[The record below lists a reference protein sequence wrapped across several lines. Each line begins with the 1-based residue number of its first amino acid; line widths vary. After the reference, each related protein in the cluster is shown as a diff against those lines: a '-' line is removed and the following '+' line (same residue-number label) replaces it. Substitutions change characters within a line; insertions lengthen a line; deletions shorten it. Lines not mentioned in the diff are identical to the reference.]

1 MTHST
6 AIVAERI
13 TLAEFEEMLLEKPE
27 HEKWELIDGRVYRS
41 MVGAR
46 IEHHD
51 IVSNIH
57 RALDRHIEKKGLGCR
72 VLRETFFLKADRAD
86 LSALPDLMVHCGE
99 IPAGATFINDPVALF
114 EVSSQLSDKRD
125 RVDKRLA
132 YQQIPS
138 LDAYV
143 IVALDRMLVDVY
155 ARDAENKERWLT
167 AQLAAPDD
175 EIALA
180 SLDFTLPLREVYRG
194 VLGGGSES

>member
-1 MTHST
+1 MVYST
-6 AIVAERI
+6 AKAQERI
-13 TLAEFEEMLLEKPE
+13 SLAEFEEMLLEKPE

-46 IEHHD
+46 IEHHRL
-51 IVSNIH
+51 VRNID
-57 RALDRHIEKKGLGCR
+57 RALENHIRRKKLNCE
-72 VLRETFFLKADRAD
+72 VLRETFFLKADSAD